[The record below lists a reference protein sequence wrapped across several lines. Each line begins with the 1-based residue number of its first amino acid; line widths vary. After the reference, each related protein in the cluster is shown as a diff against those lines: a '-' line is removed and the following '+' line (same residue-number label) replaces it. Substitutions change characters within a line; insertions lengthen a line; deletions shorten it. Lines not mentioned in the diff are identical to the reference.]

1 MVFLRVFPYKAR
13 IHSPKGITDRKIN
26 TKREKEV
33 ITMLNAE
40 KILKLMDEYKFD
52 DVRKLCLSEI
62 AAKMNKEKGGKSAE
76 KAVKAAEKYVKQRCK
91 KLVNSALHGWFKVDI
106 GIDGYYCVC
115 DGYTAILL
123 NPENIADLPFEQSEG
138 MNVAQCFPPA
148 WESFD
153 KIEIKEEE
161 LKGVHKNARNFT
173 KTFSNRGSKGIIVKF
188 GDMAIDTERMVDVV
202 LALGSGT
209 LFKNPN
215 NKGACVYESD
225 MGIGLILPLNP
236 KNKDDVKQYSE
247 YLDMIKA
254 NL

>member
-1 MVFLRVFPYKAR
+1 
-13 IHSPKGITDRKIN
+13 
-26 TKREKEV
+26 
-33 ITMLNAE
+33 MLNAE
-40 KILKLMDEYKFD
+40 KILKLMDECKFD

-76 KAVKAAEKYVKQRCK
+76 KAVKAMEKYVKQRCK
-91 KLVNSALHGWFKVDI
+91 KLANSALHGWFKVDV
-106 GIDGYYCVC
+106 GIESYYCVC
-115 DGYTAILL
+115 DGMTAILL
-123 NPENIADLPFEQSEG
+123 NPENIADLPFESSEG

-148 WESFD
+148 WESFE

-161 LKGVHKNARNFT
+161 LKAVHKNASNFT
-173 KTFSNRGSKGIIVKF
+173 KTFSWRGSKGILVKF

-202 LALGSGT
+202 SALGSGT

-225 MGIGLILPLNP
+225 LGIGLILPLKP
-236 KNKDDVKQYSE
+236 KKEDDIKQYSE
-247 YLDMIKA
+247 YVEMIKS

>member
-1 MVFLRVFPYKAR
+1 
-13 IHSPKGITDRKIN
+13 
-26 TKREKEV
+26 
-33 ITMLNAE
+33 MLNAE
-40 KILKLMDEYKFD
+40 KILKLMDECKFD

-76 KAVKAAEKYVKQRCK
+76 KAVKAAEKYLKQRCSK
-91 KLVNSALHGWFKVDI
+91 ANPALRGWFKVDI
-106 GIDGYYCVC
+106 GLDGYYCVC

-123 NPENIADLPFEQSEG
+123 DTEKVADLPFEQSEG
-138 MNVAQCFPPA
+138 MNVAQCFPSE
-148 WESFD
+148 WESFE

-161 LKGVHKNARNFT
+161 LKAVHKNARNFT
-173 KTFSNRGSKGIIVKF
+173 NTFSVMGSKGIIVKF
-188 GDMAIDTERMVDVV
+188 GEMAIDTERMVDVV

-215 NKGACVYESD
+215 NKGACVYKSD
-225 MGIGLILPLNP
+225 MGIGLILPLKP
-236 KNKDDVKQYSE
+236 KNKDGVKQYSE

>member
-1 MVFLRVFPYKAR
+1 
-13 IHSPKGITDRKIN
+13 
-26 TKREKEV
+26 
-33 ITMLNAE
+33 MLNAE

-62 AAKMNKEKGGKSAE
+62 AAKMNKERGGKSAE
-76 KAVKAAEKYVKQRCK
+76 KAVKAMEKYVKQRCK

-106 GIDGYYCVC
+106 GVDNYYCVC

-123 NPENIADLPFEQSEG
+123 NPENIADLPFESSEG
-138 MNVAQCFPPA
+138 MNVAQCFPTA
-148 WESFD
+148 WESFE

-161 LKGVHKNARNFT
+161 LKAVHKNARNFT
-173 KTFSNRGSKGIIVKF
+173 NTFSKAGRKGIIVKL
-188 GDMAIDTERMVDVV
+188 GDMAIDTERMIDVV
-202 LALGSGT
+202 SALGSGT

-225 MGIGLILPLNP
+225 MGIGLILPMFLR
-236 KNKDDVKQYSE
+236 KEVDVKQYSE